1 MDPKGPSNLKITKK
15 PTKYSKRKAALNQK
29 DDINEDIKYVKPQFD
44 VEWEEA
50 NRYPYFDKLGQA
62 GWEELAGKGKILKVN
77 TNSVKKIGN
86 TGADGS
92 ESLDDLEPDKVAR
105 LKKAMD
111 SGTVEMPIVVKQ
123 PDGSFDLVAG
133 NTRLIGLISTQ
144 GEAKV
149 WLVDA
154 SQLKESILDINE
166 ASEPEIYLDMDG
178 VLVDFFNEWAK
189 LVGVRNWRDIKNVE
203 KSFELI
209 KQQKNWWENLP
220 TLSSAKSI
228 LAKIKEVRG
237 QYKILSSP
245 LAQDPDSVPG
255 KKKWIKKNLSSF
267 SPAGIILTHNK
278 SKYAKKEDGTPNVL
292 IDDFGKNI
300 KGWESAGGIGI
311 KHENNAPALTIKKL
325 ENVFKN
331 KVNEETLPTN
341 IVDSN
346 IRKLGDI
353 FDDAGFEVRIVG
365 GAVRDI
371 ALGKEPKDIDF
382 ATDATPDEMIEML
395 DKAGVKHI
403 PTGIEHGTITAV
415 LNGEPFEITT
425 LRADTETDGRKA
437 KVDFIRNWK
446 EDALRRD
453 LTYNAM
459 SMDID
464 GNLYDYF
471 NGMDD
476 LQNKVSKFVGDPAE
490 RIQEDYLRILRY
502 FRFQSRLDRP
512 QWDKETL
519 KAIKTYS
526 KGLAG
531 ISVERVWQEISK
543 LLVGSSAYESLRY
556 METTG
561 INKILGLNNSVE
573 KLKGTNYD
581 NPIMALSTIVDD
593 IQIAKQWKLSNA
605 ETAELD
611 FYTSYK
617 DTKFDSKKV
626 RDMIVDG
633 ANKEYLKNVLVMQNE
648 NALAKEA
655 DTFTSPEFPVTGK
668 DLLDKGLKS
677 GPDLGKALANLKAR
691 WMDSNYELTKDQLLS
706 NINEDFIDSI
716 KRFID
721 VKTHPKNYS
730 KAADVLHKLLQRKKR
745 ESKGKLRHS
754 PEYYAQQIARTV
766 NGIDG
771 RALYRNY
778 LKTYGDQVVEGIMLK
793 LERDYDAD
801 MLILHVKDTKT
812 DKRTEVRGKL
822 GYEVGG
828 YDKDDKLHQ
837 LLDKIGKT
845 ANISDMM
852 NGDIVHIN
860 PNHPKGPEAI
870 KTATK
875 IANEY
880 IVHEGRDADLYHA
893 TYKPFLD
900 SIMKNGLGGSG
911 AQTQWEDSKPGYVY
925 LAKDP
930 EVAIS
935 HAEAND
941 EVPDDYIDNIVVLSI
956 DASQLD
962 QDSLED
968 DTNVMDDDSTLAY
981 KGIIPASAFTINEN
995 FADGKKKGKS
1005 RPGRV
1010 KRAGASCK
1018 GSVTD
1023 LRRKAKNSS
1032 GEKAKMY
1039 HWCAN
1044 MKSGRKKKKK

>member
-1 MDPKGPSNLKITKK
+1 MD
-15 PTKYSKRKAALNQK
+15 QK
-29 DDINEDIKYVKPQFD
+29 D
-44 VEWEEA
+44 
-50 NRYPYFDKLGQA
+50 
-62 GWEELAGKGKILKVN
+62 
-77 TNSVKKIGN
+77 
-86 TGADGS
+86 
-92 ESLDDLEPDKVAR
+92 
-105 LKKAMD
+105 
-111 SGTVEMPIVVKQ
+111 
-123 PDGSFDLVAG
+123 
-133 NTRLIGLISTQ
+133 
-144 GEAKV
+144 
-149 WLVDA
+149 
-154 SQLKESILDINE
+154 DINE

-189 LVGVRNWRDIKNVE
+189 LVGVKNWRDIKNVE
-203 KSFELI
+203 KSFDLI
-209 KQQKNWWENLP
+209 KQQKNWWANLP
-220 TLSSAKSI
+220 TLPSAKAI
-228 LAKIKEVRG
+228 LGKIKEVKG

-255 KKKWIKKNLSSF
+255 KKKWIKKNLSGF
-267 SPAGIILTHNK
+267 SPADVILTHNK
-278 SKYAKKEDGTPNVL
+278 SKYAKKADGTPNVL

-311 KHENNAPALTIKKL
+311 KHENNAPNLTLKKL
-325 ENVFKN
+325 DSVFKK

-382 ATDATPDEMIEML
+382 ATDATPDEMIAML

-471 NGMDD
+471 DGMDD

-490 RIQEDYLRILRY
+490 RIKEDYLRILRY
-502 FRFQSRLDRP
+502 FRFQSRLDNP
-512 QWDKETL
+512 KWDKETL
-519 KAIKTYS
+519 KAIKMNS

-543 LLVGSSAYESLRY
+543 LLVGSSAYETLRY

-561 INKILGLNNSVE
+561 INKIIGLNNSVE
-573 KLKGTNYD
+573 KLKGTDYD

-655 DTFTSPEFPVTGK
+655 DTFTAPEFPITGK

-745 ESKGKLRHS
+745 ESNGKLRHS

-812 DKRTEVRGKL
+812 NKRTEVRGKL

-828 YDKDDKLHQ
+828 YDKDDKLHK

-880 IVHEGRDADLYHA
+880 IVHEGRDADLYHV
-893 TYKPFLD
+893 TD
-900 SIMKNGLGGSG
+900 EDGIMGILSSG
-911 AQTQWEDSKPGYVY
+911 AIKPKLIYTDMDRGAGEEVDIGPRISLTRDFDFDLGEFKLIIDQRKLAQTHKITPFTPEEMRDEVDNEAEEYVQKPIPIDYIKAIHLEFEDDATDELKQ
-925 LAKDP
+925 LAKRAGIPLVTGDKRNP
-930 EVAIS
+930 EV
-935 HAEAND
+935 
-941 EVPDDYIDNIVVLSI
+941 V
-956 DASQLD
+956 
-962 QDSLED
+962 
-968 DTNVMDDDSTLAY
+968 
-981 KGIIPASAFTINEN
+981 EN